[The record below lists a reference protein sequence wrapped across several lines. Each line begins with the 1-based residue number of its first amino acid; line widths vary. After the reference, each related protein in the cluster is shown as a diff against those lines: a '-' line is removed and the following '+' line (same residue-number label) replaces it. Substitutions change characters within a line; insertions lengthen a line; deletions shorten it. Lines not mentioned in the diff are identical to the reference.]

1 MALKGTLADLGIID
15 LIQFPHA
22 GRKTG
27 KFIIAFET
35 GEALLYYDKGTLV
48 HAVAP
53 GKTGMDALVFVVG
66 LDRGGFEFHSDEL
79 PPETTI
85 RMDLH
90 HAVMQALKLHDE
102 FKAAEAENLRQ
113 SADRTEGD
121 GIVMTRILV
130 EHISSSDFVLHA
142 CVLNADGS
150 VFAAADGKEGQVE
163 GVDRLR
169 GALLSF
175 VAEYP
180 RPNVDR
186 VFVLDELG
194 TAVVVC
200 LAQQRGLMLLAS
212 RDAPLGMVSLSV
224 NKLVSTLETA
234 S

>member
-27 KFIIAFET
+27 KFIIGFEA
-35 GEALLYYDKGTLV
+35 GEALLYYDKGNLV

-53 GKTGMDALVFVVG
+53 GKSGMDALVFVVG
-66 LDRGGFEFHSDEL
+66 LDRGSFEFHSDEL
-79 PPETTI
+79 PLETTI

-102 FKAAEAENLRQ
+102 LKAAEAESLRQ
-113 SADRTEGD
+113 NTDRTEGD
-121 GIVMTRILV
+121 GVVVTKMLV
-130 EHISSSDFVLHA
+130 EHISSSDFVIHA

-150 VFAAADGKEGQVE
+150 VFASADGKEGPVE
-163 GVDRLR
+163 GVDQLR
-169 GALLSF
+169 GVILAF
-175 VAEYP
+175 VAAYP

-194 TAVVVC
+194 IAVVVC
-200 LAQQRGLMLLAS
+200 LAQQRSLMLLAA